1 VKQAESWLSTIV
13 RTGRWYFLSSVST
26 KVLALGTIT
35 VLTRHLP
42 PSEFGALNAVL
53 ALTLALPMFLSLY
66 LDSALARLYHD
77 HHNDRAQ
84 LSVLFS
90 TVFWFVIA
98 WGVLV
103 LLAFVPLTWAV
114 SGQIAGVP
122 TAYIWI
128 ATIPVLLAQLSQLGL
143 VYLRQSFDARAI
155 STIEIWSALTGLI
168 LTYLLVALLGQGV
181 MGRLIAMAVSALLV
195 FAYVV
200 WFFAKTGLLGLQFD
214 LGVLR
219 KSLAYS
225 LPLLPNLV
233 AGWIA
238 GNSDRLFIAK
248 YVDLHAVGLYSLAAT
263 IASLLYV
270 VQDAVT
276 QVTGVK
282 TQVGL
287 SLERQKTLHMIRELS
302 IVMWVAMLFVDYCAL
317 AFSVQV
323 VHMFTGA
330 GYQGAAGLIGACG
343 FIYVISPQNRILQDI
358 IAFNKKTWIIST
370 GAMIMAAVS
379 LALNFWLMP
388 RFGYIVAPYVFIVAT
403 LAQTAWL
410 YGWVH
415 AFEQLPLHWWK
426 AGLSLLVFL
435 AFVALDQW
443 LAQAA
448 GGGLHL
454 KVLITICYAAL
465 TWRLLMPNFRVL
477 KGDRAS
483 TAVQGAGE

>member
-1 VKQAESWLSTIV
+1 MSTIV
-13 RTGRWYFLSSVST
+13 RTGQWYLLSSVAT
-26 KVLALGTIT
+26 KVLALGTLT

-53 ALTLALPMFLSLY
+53 SLTLALPMFLSLY

-77 HHNDRAQ
+77 YHDDRAR
-84 LSVLFS
+84 LSILFS

-98 WGVLV
+98 WGGMVLV
-103 LLAFVPLTWAV
+103 AFVPLTSV
-114 SGQIAGVP
+114 ISGQIAGVP
-122 TAYIWI
+122 TVYIWI
-128 ATIPVLLAQLSQLGL
+128 ATIPVLLTQLSQLGL
-143 VYLRQSFDARAI
+143 VYLRQSFNAKAI
-155 STIEIWSALTGLI
+155 SAIEVWTALTGLT
-168 LTYLLVALLGQGV
+168 LTYLLVALWGQGV

-195 FAYVV
+195 FAYAV

-302 IVMWVAMLFVDYCAL
+302 IVMWVAMLFVDYCAVV
-317 AFSVQV
+317 FSVQV
-323 VHMFTGA
+323 VQVFSGA
-330 GYQGAAGLIGACG
+330 GYQGAAGLIGTCG

-358 IAFNKKTWIIST
+358 IGFSKKTWIISS
-370 GAMIMAAVS
+370 GAMIMALVS
-379 LALNFWLMP
+379 LALNYWLMP
-388 RFGYIVAPYVFIVAT
+388 RYGLIVAPYAFIVAT
-403 LAQTAWL
+403 LAQTGWL
-410 YGWVH
+410 YVWVN
-415 AFEQLPLHWWK
+415 AFEQFHLHWRK
-426 AGLSLLVFL
+426 AGLSLVPFL
-435 AFVALDQW
+435 AFIALDQW
-443 LAQAA
+443 IVQVVE
-448 GGGLHL
+448 GGLYL
-454 KVLITICYAAL
+454 KVLATACYAAL
-465 TWRLLMPNFRVL
+465 TWRLLVPHLMVL
-477 KGDRAS
+477 KGNSVPAR
-483 TAVQGAGE
+483 G